1 MIERLVPHDILDYL
15 DKYDRIVVGGIISV
29 AGDGDAD
36 GDGDGDGDEVLFLKR
51 SKHEFMP
58 DVWEIPSGGI
68 EEGESMLQALKREIK
83 EETNLEVFDVVSF
96 VSAVDYLAKDNKCL
110 QLNFNVCCGGIV
122 QLSNEH
128 SEFIFSKIESFINNL
143 DDFMHRVIKPS

>member
-1 MIERLVPHDILDYL
+1 MIERLVPHDILESL

-29 AGDGDAD
+29 AGN
-36 GDGDGDGDEVLFLKR
+36 GDEVLFLKR
-51 SKHEFMP
+51 AKHEFMP

-83 EETNLEVFDVVSF
+83 EETNLEVFDVIDF

-110 QLNFNVCCGGIV
+110 QLSFNVCCRGNV

-128 SEFIFSKIESFINNL
+128 SEFTFSKTDSFINHL
-143 DDFMHRVIKPS
+143 DEFMHRVIKPG

>member
-1 MIERLVPHDILDYL
+1 MIERLVPHDILDSL

-29 AGDGDAD
+29 AGDD
-36 GDGDGDGDEVLFLKR
+36 VLFLKR

-58 DVWEIPSGGI
+58 DSWEIPSGGI

-83 EETNLEVFDVVSF
+83 EETNLEVFDVVDF
-96 VSAVDYLAKDNKCL
+96 VSSVDYLAKDNKCL
-110 QLNFNVCCGGIV
+110 QLNFNVCCSGDV

-128 SEFIFSKIESFINNL
+128 SEFIFSDVDSFINNL
-143 DDFMHRVIKPS
+143 DDFMLRVIKPG

>member
-1 MIERLVPHDILDYL
+1 MIERLVPHDILDSL

-29 AGDGDAD
+29 AGD
-36 GDGDGDGDEVLFLKR
+36 EVLFLKR

-58 DVWEIPSGGI
+58 DSWEIPSGGI

-83 EETNLEVFDVVSF
+83 EETNLEVFDVVDF
-96 VSAVDYLAKDNKCL
+96 VSSVDYLAKDNKCL
-110 QLNFNVCCGGIV
+110 QLNFNVCCSGDV

-128 SEFIFSKIESFINNL
+128 SEFIFSDVDSFINNL
-143 DDFMHRVIKPS
+143 DDFMLRVIKPG

>member
-1 MIERLVPHDILDYL
+1 MIERLVPHDILDSL
-15 DKYDRIVVGGIISV
+15 DNYDRIVVGGIISV
-29 AGDGDAD
+29 AGDGK
-36 GDGDGDGDEVLFLKR
+36 EVLFLKR

-68 EEGESMLQALKREIK
+68 EEGECMLQALKREIK
-83 EETNLEVFDVVSF
+83 EETNLEVFDVVDF

-110 QLNFNVCCGGIV
+110 QLNFNVRCRGIV

-128 SEFIFSKIESFINNL
+128 SEFTFTTIDYFINNL
-143 DDFMHRVIKPS
+143 DDFMHRVIKPG

>member
-1 MIERLVPHDILDYL
+1 MIERLVPHDILDSL

-29 AGDGDAD
+29 AGHDDR
-36 GDGDGDGDEVLFLKR
+36 VLFLKR

-58 DVWEIPSGGI
+58 DAWEIPSGGI
-68 EEGESMLQALKREIK
+68 EEGESMLKALKREIK
-83 EETNLEVFDVVSF
+83 EETNLEVFDVGGF

-110 QLNFNVCCGGIV
+110 QLNFNVCCRGDV

-128 SEFIFSKIESFINNL
+128 SEFIFSKIDSFVNNL
-143 DDFMHRVIKPS
+143 DDFMLRVIKPG